1 MQSTFSGIEIGK
13 RSLIASTQGMNTIGH
28 NLSNASVE
36 GYSRQRVEL
45 KATDPLSMPG
55 LSREET
61 PGQLGQ
67 GVDIQSIVRIRD
79 GLLEERIVSQANR
92 QGYWESRDKY
102 VLMLEQVYNEPG
114 EHSVRNL
121 LDKFWESWQELSLN
135 PSETAHRKAVLERGV
150 SLMDGIHNRYAN
162 LQVIRGMAETE
173 VQALVERTN
182 AILDEIAGLSGQIVR
197 VKAMGDNPNDLLD
210 RRDLLVKELSGIIDI
225 TVDSRDKDEFT
236 IHTGGIHLLQGGVA
250 NKLTL
255 EIDPG
260 NDGLSRVVWRRNGEE
275 AVFRGGS
282 LAGLLELRDGDIR
295 EEIQRLDLMT
305 VNLADLVNEVHERGY
320 GLSGETGTQ
329 FFVEYP
335 FVNNRLGNYDRNG
348 DGAFDS
354 TYIFRISGGNRL
366 SPQEQIGIAG
376 TMTLPAKRGSAAIDY
391 YPTDTVQDLVNRI
404 NNSGSEVVA
413 RLDVDGRLS
422 LKATPA
428 EDIANP
434 DFVIRSLEDSGE
446 FLVGYAG
453 ILNQSGPE
461 GAYRWDQADAVLS
474 LRDGEA
480 EYAVSPLSHPS
491 GWIEVNQAL
500 IRNPSAIA
508 AGFGEN
514 GRPAN
519 AGDGSA
525 ALAIASIRNTT
536 VMIGSSRSF
545 DEYFADAVAEVGLKG
560 ETAARA
566 LETENL
572 IMKDLEDTRQAI
584 SGVNIDEELAQMIK
598 FQHGYSAAS
607 RFISEV
613 TKMLDTIINRM
624 GV

>member
-1 MQSTFSGIEIGK
+1 
-13 RSLIASTQGMNTIGH
+13 MNTIGH

>member
-1 MQSTFSGIEIGK
+1 
-13 RSLIASTQGMNTIGH
+13 MNTIGH

-413 RLDVDGRLS
+413 RLAVDGRLS